1 MLEGLQRQN
10 EELKQR
16 LSKYENV
23 SDLPKLCWT
32 GINVMSI
39 IFDEFDRFSAEKM
52 AAFLE
57 N

>member
-23 SDLPKLCWT
+23 SDLPKLC
-32 GINVMSI
+32 
-39 IFDEFDRFSAEKM
+39 
-52 AAFLE
+52 
-57 N
+57 